1 MAGGG
6 TTTMPLG
13 GTPLSLQRWQGVA
26 LAIRQGGGSGT
37 QNKKGTGYH
46 YKYGTGYHYQL
57 LQRWH

>member
-26 LAIRQGGGSGT
+26 LAIRQGMVVVHKT
-37 QNKKGTGYH
+37 K
-46 YKYGTGYHYQL
+46 
-57 LQRWH
+57 